1 MNLEMYGAW
10 VVEESGE
17 KNWYTFPKIEDAVY
31 AFPEEIIY
39 KLTAS
44 PVGKFKLKMKVEELR
59 D

>member
-1 MNLEMYGAW
+1 MYGAW